1 MYFHPIG
8 QRLSPRM
15 ASRPS
20 VAATACVVAKA
31 MEVLRERI
39 DYRESTVGANTGPL
53 AYTSIFGNSAGAL
66 SMATL
71 TSAEGGGAGGA
82 GGQRVLCEGRIE
94 VLDYRSQPNMQKF
107 AMPLEAAN
115 GRA

>member
-1 MYFHPIG
+1 MYEG
-8 QRLSPRM
+8 DGVC
-15 ASRPS
+15 AGWGG
-20 VAATACVVAKA
+20 V
-31 MEVLRERI
+31 EV
-39 DYRESTVGANTGPL
+39 
-53 AYTSIFGNSAGAL
+53 
-66 SMATL
+66 
-71 TSAEGGGAGGA
+71 GA